1 MYDESKHTQ
10 AYGFAV
16 ATSGGGGG
24 GPIATVSWLPEG
36 SNTVFTNV
44 PTGKR
49 LIITD
54 VMLYPQGDVKAV
66 HTVNLAQKNPDGTH
80 MIFFQFRVPPGAV
93 VGAPRRR
100 FFATQQAHFL
110 TGHVIW
116 AGKEVITFTDAKPP
130 AGQHISV
137 ALNAYL
143 AT

>member
-10 AYGFAV
+10 AYGYAV
-16 ATSGGGGG
+16 ATSGGEGNV
-24 GPIATVSWLPEG
+24 ATMSWLPEG
-36 SNTVFTNV
+36 SNTVFTKV

-54 VMLYPQGDVKAV
+54 VMLNPQGDVRAA
-66 HTVNLAQKNPDGTH
+66 HTVNLAGKNPDGTH
-80 MIFFQFRVPPGAV
+80 LIFFQFRVPLGAV

-100 FFATQQAHFL
+100 FIATQQAHFL

-137 ALNAYL
+137 ALSAYL